1 VSFRLCKDALL
12 DPAPLVGRG
21 NPHPYAVFGHR
32 AAGNVDALVTKQFG
46 DVLVRECAV
55 RGFAVDQ
62 GADTMADGFR
72 RIRAVSVRCRDRR
85 GEEIFELKETP
96 RRGDVFIVGNPADCA
111 LAFTDRI
118 GDVA

>member
-1 VSFRLCKDALL
+1 MSFRLYKHALL
-12 DPAPLVGRG
+12 DPAALIRRR
-21 NPHPYAVFGHR
+21 NSHPYAVFGHR
-32 AAGNVDALVTKQFG
+32 AAGNVDALVTKQLG

-62 GADTMADGFR
+62 GADTMTDRFR
-72 RIRAVSVRCRDRR
+72 RMRAVSVRCRDRR
-85 GEEIFELKETP
+85 GEEILEPKETP